1 MKRIITITIV
11 AAIATL
17 VFGQG
22 LYKGGDVRISPR
34 LVNYQGYL
42 TDTLGYPI
50 TNPSLSMTFAIFDAA
65 SSGNQKWTETQ
76 SAVSVAKGIFNVLLG
91 SVTPIPDTVFTSST
105 NRWLEL
111 SVAGQTLTPRTRIVS
126 SPYAYTATYAD
137 TAIYAR
143 NGGGGGPTG
152 GNWSYRITDTADTT
166 LQTNSRWGLA
176 RIGNELIGT
185 ADSTHV
191 NFGVSCTTGIAGS
204 DNKYCVVA
212 GGLGNVAGGSSSVVT
227 GGELNT
233 AIGVQSV
240 VTGGTSDSASGD
252 NSVVVGGSYN
262 TADGSWA
269 FIGGGN
275 SNEALS
281 YYSTLTGGYD
291 NSVTGSYS
299 FIGGGYTNAASNSYA
314 IVAGGR
320 SNAASNLYT
329 TISGGRGNTANNL
342 YATIAG
348 GYNNVV
354 ESQYGFAAGNA
365 SNVPSGYDNSAAFNG
380 QTSTAAGETRVGIL
394 AKASGTF
401 TIDHPLDPE
410 NKILNHYFVESPE
423 MVLIYRG
430 SARIGRDGKAVVHL
444 PDYFDALNKNPQI
457 VVSGVGT
464 YEVFVEGGEKDNQFV
479 IAGKPEVQVNWIV
492 TAERKDPSAEITKI
506 LLPVEQPKTG
516 GLVGRSLDDDLL
528 FSTKAQLERMGHA
541 GAFKFRHASEEKRY
555 NEMKRQM
562 EEGNK

>member
-11 AAIATL
+11 VAIATL

-50 TNPSLSMTFAIFDAA
+50 TDPSLSMTFAIFDAA

-76 SAVSVAKGIFNVLLG
+76 PSVSVTKGIFNVLLG

-111 SVAGQTLTPRTRIVS
+111 SVAGQALTPRTRILS

-166 LQTNSRWGLA
+166 LQTNGRWGLA
-176 RIGNELIGT
+176 RIGNELIGI

-191 NFGVSCTTGIAGS
+191 NFGVSCTTGISGS
-204 DNKYCVVA
+204 DNKYCTVA
-212 GGLGNVAGGSSSVVT
+212 GGLGNVAGGSSAVVA

-233 AIGVQSV
+233 AVGLQSV
-240 VTGGTSDSASGD
+240 VAGGTNDSASGD

-281 YYSTLTGGYD
+281 YYATVAGGYD
-291 NSVTGSYS
+291 NSVTGSYA
-299 FIGGGYTNAASNSYA
+299 FIGGGYTNSASNSYA
-314 IVAGGR
+314 TVAGGR
-320 SNAASNLYT
+320 SNAASNLYA
-329 TISGGRGNTANNL
+329 TISGGRGNIASNF
-342 YATIAG
+342 YSTIAG
-348 GYNNVV
+348 GYNNIV
-354 ESQYGFAAGNA
+354 ESQYGFATG
-365 SNVPSGYDNSAAFNG
+365 SGTSVPSGYDNSAAFNG
-380 QTSTAAGETRVGIL
+380 QAATAAGETRVGIL

-410 NKILNHYFVESPE
+410 SKILNHYFVESPE

-430 SARIGRDGKAVVHL
+430 EAKIGKDGKAVVHL

-464 YEVFVEGGEKDNQFV
+464 YEVFVESGEKDNRFV
-479 IAGKPEVQVNWIV
+479 IAGKPEAQVNWIV

-516 GLVGRSLDDDLL
+516 GLAGRSLDDDLL
-528 FSTKAQLERMGHA
+528 LSTKAQLERMGKA
-541 GAFKFRHASEEKRY
+541 GAFHFRHASQEKRY
-555 NEMKRQM
+555 EEMKKDSK
-562 EEGNK
+562 E